1 MKPRSQLEAEV
12 ITKCKKLS
20 KYLNISEDEA
30 EKRAKQLLPA
40 NSDKD
45 LRDFLSQPLK
55 KLTLNFLDPGHRA
68 ADKKIAQMDREVSK
82 VYSRA
87 SEEMSQKLEKYLDKF
102 READERMKKNVSDG
116 LMSEDDYKT
125 WRKGQMMQ
133 VERWTHMR
141 DELAADASNSVDIA
155 KSVIQGH
162 MPEVY
167 AENFNY
173 GTYEI
178 EHGTRMNTSFTL
190 YDRQTVERLLRDNPK
205 LLPDPSKGSKTAL
218 KIAKNK
224 DLRWNRNHIQGELLQ
239 GILQG
244 ESIPD
249 IAKRMRNVEKMNK
262 RASMNYARTM
272 TTGAEN
278 AGRIDSYKRAQ
289 DMGIDVG
296 PAWMATLDGRTR
308 DSHRHLDGERRNEK
322 TGKFSNG
329 CRYPG
334 DPQGR
339 PEEVYNC
346 RCTLVAQ
353 IKGFESDFSDMS
365 WRNNDKLDGMS
376 YNEWKQGKKKKQNQF
391 GYNYG
396 DTFSIFPYKGDM
408 KAHDVTLK
416 KEKNVKLYNG
426 ANGIHQIRDCD
437 VYTTDDGTKF
447 YFPSDLDTTKQT
459 MKPEMALSV
468 WYDIPEKYRKQI
480 QNEVYFYD
488 YRNPQDS
495 YWEETYGMKNFY
507 SYATGGERI
516 EFYQYDYE
524 HNPDYLLSTYEHEG
538 GHYIDLY
545 KNNGISS
552 SDEYKKAMKEDE
564 KLTGEEYSSDYAR
577 ESQAVAE
584 DFADGIAEY
593 LSDPSFKKRFKN
605 RCAIYKRLIDNGAKE

>member
-12 ITKCKKLS
+12 IAKCKKLA
-20 KYLNISEDEA
+20 KILNISEDEA

-68 ADKKIAQMDREVSK
+68 ADKKIAQMDKEVSK

-87 SEEMSQKLEKYLDKF
+87 SEEMSQKLEKYLDRF
-102 READERMKKNVSDG
+102 READERMKKNVADG

-125 WRKGQMMQ
+125 WRKGQLMQ
-133 VERWTHMR
+133 AERWTHMR

-155 KSVIQGH
+155 RSVVQGH

-205 LLPDPSKGSKTAL
+205 LLPDPSKGSKTAV

-334 DPQGR
+334 DPQGS
-339 PEEVYNC
+339 PGEVYNC

-365 WRNNDKLDGMS
+365 WRRHDQLGKMSYDEWRNEKSKKKPAAISKDDKVLKGYKKLTKSYSISDNIKATNPHYSPDDPEYARNCQRCVVTFEARCRGYDVTAGKRVLDGTDRLPIM
-376 YNEWKQGKKKKQNQF
+376 N
-391 GYNYG
+391 
-396 DTFSIFPYKGDM
+396 DP
-408 KAHDVTLK
+408 
-416 KEKNVKLYNG
+416 NG
-426 ANGIHQIRDCD
+426 WPAA
-437 VYTTDDGTKF
+437 F
-447 YFPSDLDTTKQT
+447 
-459 MKPEMALSV
+459 
-468 WYDIPEKYRKQI
+468 
-480 QNEVYFYD
+480 
-488 YRNPQDS
+488 
-495 YWEETYGMKNFY
+495 
-507 SYATGGERI
+507 
-516 EFYQYDYE
+516 
-524 HNPDYLLSTYEHEG
+524 EG
-538 GHYIDLY
+538 GHEALIHCDTKDPKRDIDKMMEEFGTGSRAIVRVRW
-545 KNNGISS
+545 KNFGGHVFI
-552 SDEYKKAMKEDE
+552 
-564 KLTGEEYSSDYAR
+564 
-577 ESQAVAE
+577 AVN
-584 DFADGIAEY
+584 DDGIVKYYDPQNGSYKGTSWARQIKKDKTY
-593 LSDPSFKKRFKN
+593 LLRTDDKAFTNLAKKCF
-605 RCAIYKRLIDNGAKE
+605 E